1 MPIGLSNGNNSD
13 RKDQNSIYV
22 YSRVKLV
29 DAEERLFLSM
39 TFNSGLMNI
48 NIEDRTIPAERGYGN
63 ERIANACLSI
73 TKAYI
78 MVNQIDALISD
89 IENDTIDENK
99 AYGVR
104 GGMRDVTSYICVRA
118 KKDKTIILQIGD
130 YKSSTNKILTSTEF
144 VFKKEYNYGLVWNNI
159 SKDNPIFQ
167 YNDLIEL
174 RMLRDAIYGFA
185 TNAAGGAAA
194 AVWDGGR
201 YRVASI
207 ENSIK
212 QLYEA
217 SGISMPH
224 NNYNSSYGSKAST
237 SSSVDNRSIEEIQD
251 MI

>member
-1 MPIGLSNGNNSD
+1 MPIGLSNVVNSD
-13 RKDQNSIYV
+13 RRDQNSIYV

-29 DAEERLFLSM
+29 DAEEKLFLTM
-39 TFNSGLMNI
+39 NFNSGLMNI
-48 NIEDRTIPAERGYGN
+48 NVEDRYKISERGYGN
-63 ERIANACLSI
+63 ERIASSCLSI

-78 MVNQIDALISD
+78 MVNQIDALLND

-104 GGMRDVTSYICVRA
+104 GGMRDVTSYMCLRA
-118 KKDKTIILQIGD
+118 KKDKTIILQMGD

-144 VFKKEYNYGLVWNNI
+144 VFKKDYNYGLVWDNI
-159 SKDNPIFQ
+159 SKDDPTFQ
-167 YNDLIEL
+167 YDNLVEL

-185 TNAAGGAAA
+185 TNAAGGGAA

-201 YRVASI
+201 YKVASI

-217 SGISMPH
+217 SGISMPR
-224 NNYNSSYGSKAST
+224 NNYNNSYGSKAST